1 MSRPLLHLWGWP
13 IALGLLTIVGL
24 LSALLGD
31 GWWDAVSALTLGTLV
46 GVGLWFTL
54 RRTARPHSCRK

>member
-13 IALGLLTIVGL
+13 LALGLLTIVGL

-46 GVGLWFTL
+46 VVGLWFTL
-54 RRTARPHSCRK
+54 RRTTRRHSCRK